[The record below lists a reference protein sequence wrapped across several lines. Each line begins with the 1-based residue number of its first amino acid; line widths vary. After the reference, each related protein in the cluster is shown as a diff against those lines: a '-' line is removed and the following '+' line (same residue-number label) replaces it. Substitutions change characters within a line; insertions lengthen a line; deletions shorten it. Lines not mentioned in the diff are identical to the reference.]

1 MRRTALALAGFL
13 LVAACEEWHLSVNSN
28 GLVFISVVG
37 DAGEP
42 RHRFRLR
49 TRDTGGAVQIL
60 DVPAAGHLTFTPVV
74 DGPLEVTLLPP
85 DGCRVTGDNPRTLA
99 VTAAQELR
107 LAFDVR
113 CSQGLEHGG

>member
-1 MRRTALALAGFL
+1 MRRAALTLAGL
-13 LVAACEEWHLSVNSN
+13 LLLAACEEWHLSVNSN

-42 RHRFRLR
+42 PHRFRLR
-49 TRDTGGAVQIL
+49 TRDAGGAVRIL
-60 DVPAAGHLTFTPVV
+60 ELPVSGHLTVTPVLN
-74 DGPLEVTLLPP
+74 GALEITLLPP
-85 DGCRVTGDNPRTLA
+85 DGCRVTGENPRTLS

>member
-1 MRRTALALAGFL
+1 MGLFCVAG
-13 LVAACEEWHLSVNSN
+13 CDEWHLSVNRN
-28 GLVFISVVG
+28 GLVLISVVG

-49 TRDTGGAVQIL
+49 TRDAAGGVQLL
-60 DVPAAGHLTFTPVV
+60 DVPESGHLTFTPVA

-85 DGCRVTGDNPRTLA
+85 DGCRVAGDNPRVLS
-99 VTAAQELR
+99 VTADEKLR

-113 CSQGLEHGG
+113 CG